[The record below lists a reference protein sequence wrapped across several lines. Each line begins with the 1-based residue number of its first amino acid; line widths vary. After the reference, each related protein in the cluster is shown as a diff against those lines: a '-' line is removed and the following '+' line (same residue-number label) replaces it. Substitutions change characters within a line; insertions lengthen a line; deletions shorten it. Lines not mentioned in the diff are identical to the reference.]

1 MFACVYFSIKKKNII
16 NPKIGIKIP
25 TSTEIKNILIGI
37 GEIGFDELL
46 AKSMI
51 FIEGLTTALFI
62 AASSFFWSKSKNNA
76 SLISNSLLID
86 RKIFSFSGIFL

>member
-1 MFACVYFSIKKKNII
+1 MNF
-16 NPKIGIKIP
+16 
-25 TSTEIKNILIGI
+25 LQ
-37 GEIGFDELL
+37 
-46 AKSMI
+46 KSMI

-86 RKIFSFSGIFL
+86 RKIFSFSEYSCKDLKTQILLALGYLLSVQE